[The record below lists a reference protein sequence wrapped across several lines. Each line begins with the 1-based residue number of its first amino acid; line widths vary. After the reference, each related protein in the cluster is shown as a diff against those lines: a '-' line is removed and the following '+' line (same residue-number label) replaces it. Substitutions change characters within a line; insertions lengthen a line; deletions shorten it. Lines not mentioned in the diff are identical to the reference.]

1 MYIQDKLSN
10 GMRIVSKEMPEMRS
24 VSVGVWINTGSAFET
39 KTLNGVSHF
48 IEHMLLK
55 EQRIELQKI

>member
-1 MYIQDKLSN
+1 
-10 GMRIVSKEMPEMRS
+10 MPEMRS

-48 IEHMLLK
+48 IEHMLFK
-55 EQRIELQKI
+55 GTENRNCKRSSRRN